1 MKDLKRGRN
10 VALVGAVLQ
19 AIFALLAVI
28 LWRTTGSRAMFTT
41 WWLLLGGLPLWL
53 MTALLFYVRMLA
65 EREAREL
72 EELAAGADESRLF
85 SQAERLEMRPA
96 ERRVAFMER
105 WAVRGLTLAMAA
117 YQITLGMLMVQRL
130 RATDATTPEG
140 SGPAAAFLALVVV
153 ISFLYSR
160 YCTGMSKRAQWSL
173 LRATG
178 AYLLVCMGVEALLF
192 VAMLASAT
200 YPIGEVW
207 ISYVPPVIMVIYGL
221 ELILGFVMDIYR
233 PRVPGAA
240 YRPAYDSRLF
250 NLLAEFG
257 RVGHSI
263 ADTINYQ
270 FGFEVSR
277 TWFYQLVSRAIVPLL
292 IFAMA
297 ALALASSF
305 VVVEDGESCIIK
317 VWGRPIEGPNGAK
330 VFGPGA
336 HWKWPW
342 PIATTERIGTGRMHT
357 LILGVGEEKAPAQTA
372 DGRELIVWS
381 EDHGIGGQAE
391 EDFLIGVPKQQVE
404 EREQEGQAGAAAY
417 AVSVIRLVVV
427 VQYRITDAYRWA
439 YGSSDSGTLL
449 ESLSREEMMKYCAA
463 ATLDT
468 RVSDATDRP
477 QAIMTWGRAA
487 AAQHLQERIQKRVE
501 EAGLG
506 VSIQFVGI
514 VSAHPPAEVIPEYE
528 KVLEAERLQ
537 DKQRYE
543 AQAQA
548 SEVLAEVAG
557 QPGQALQ
564 LYLSIHAEQ
573 VYRNLQKDRNDE
585 VRFAASVG
593 EYIRRTRGQI
603 ESLKQELQR
612 ERLLGRQEADLADT
626 QRLKERYETMLGR
639 LEAIRKDPKGYDYD
653 AAIAASSGRTESL
666 FDQLDGTPAKLVAEA
681 RASRWEAEQKA
692 WTAVEVYRRK
702 LLPYH
707 ASPTV
712 YRFDRMMDVYDEVL
726 PEMQKYVLGA
736 DPKQVEIR
744 LNLERT
750 ASDYQEGVVEAIED
764 SANK

>member
-10 VALVGAVLQ
+10 VALAGAVLQ
-19 AIFALLAVI
+19 TVFAVLAVI
-28 LWRTTGSRAMFTT
+28 LWRTTGSRAMLTT
-41 WWLLLGGLPLWL
+41 WWFLLGGLPLWL
-53 MTALLFYVRMLA
+53 MTALLFYVRILA
-65 EREAREL
+65 DREAREI
-72 EELAAGADESRLF
+72 EELATGEDESRLF

-105 WAVRGLTLAMAA
+105 WVVRGLTLAMAG
-117 YQITLGMLMVQRL
+117 YQITLGALMVRYLRL
-130 RATDATTPEG
+130 TEPTTPTG
-140 SGPAAAFLALVVV
+140 SGQAAAFLALVVV
-153 ISFLYSR
+153 TSFLYSR
-160 YCTGMSKRAQWSL
+160 YCTGMSNRPVWSL

-178 AYLLVCMGVEALLF
+178 AYLLVCMAVETLLF
-192 VAMLASAT
+192 VAMLASET
-200 YPIGEVW
+200 YPIGEIWV
-207 ISYVPPVIMVIYGL
+207 SYIPPAIMILYGV
-221 ELILGFVMDIYR
+221 ELVLGFVMDIYR
-233 PRVPGAA
+233 PRIPGAE

-292 IFAMA
+292 IFAVA
-297 ALALASSF
+297 VLALASAF
-305 VVVEDGESCIIK
+305 VIVEDGESCIIK
-317 VWGRPIEGPNGAK
+317 VWGRPVEGPNGAK
-330 VFGPGA
+330 AFGPGY

-342 PIATTERIGTGRMHT
+342 PIATMERIGTGRMHT
-357 LILGVGEEKAPAQTA
+357 VVLGVGDEKAPATTK

-391 EDFLIGVPKQQVE
+391 KDFLIGVPKQQQE
-404 EREQEGQAGAAAY
+404 QREQEGQAGAAAY

-439 YGSSDSGTLL
+439 YGSSDSSSLL
-449 ESLSREEMMKYCAA
+449 TNLAKEEMMKYCAS

-468 RVSDATDRP
+468 KVSDATDRP

-487 AAQHLQERIQKRVE
+487 AAKHLQERIQKRVD

-506 VSIQFVGI
+506 ASIQFVGI
-514 VSAHPPAEVIPEYE
+514 VSAHPPSDVIPEYE

-543 AQAQA
+543 AQANA

-564 LYLSIHAEQ
+564 LYLAIHAEQ
-573 VYRNLQKDRNDE
+573 VYRNLKKDRTDAT
-585 VRFAASVG
+585 RFAAAVK
-593 EYIRRTRGQI
+593 EYIRRTEGQI
-603 ESLKQELQR
+603 KSLKQELQR
-612 ERLLGRQEADLADT
+612 EQLLGRQKMDLADT
-626 QRLKERYETMLGR
+626 QRLRERYEEMRDR
-639 LEAIRKDPKGYDYD
+639 LVAMRKDRQGYDYD
-653 AAIAASSGRTESL
+653 AAIAAASARTETL
-666 FDQLDGTPAKLVAEA
+666 FDKLDGTPAKLIAEA

-692 WTAVEVYRRK
+692 WTSVEVYRRK
-702 LLPYH
+702 LLPYK

-736 DPKQVEIR
+736 NPKEVEFR
-744 LNLERT
+744 VNLERA
-750 ASDYQEGVVEAIED
+750 ASDYQQSVVEALED
-764 SANK
+764 SGSK